1 MNGPETVCPGADS
14 HEEPAAREG
23 ASGSFGALGHSAVVR
38 VSAARLNEAVPA
50 AAGDCEWL
58 SLELRAAVRLSTASN
73 LLIEHRVAKNQ
84 RCANGETELFDP
96 SCNTD
101 RGV

>member
-23 ASGSFGALGHSAVVR
+23 ASGSFGVLGHSAVVR

-58 SLELRAAVRLSTASN
+58 LGLRAAIRSPSAESSVNRTPA
-73 LLIEHRVAKNQ
+73 Q
-84 RCANGETELFDP
+84 RCASGETELFDP
-96 SCNTD
+96 S
-101 RGV
+101 